1 MAKTINTKKNNLEDT
16 LIEASR
22 EEESYSVA
30 SSEEL
35 RRALLQKDEQLNQT
49 LSEFENYRRR
59 IAKENQDQHKLG
71 KRELLLG
78 IIEVLDNFDRALQS
92 KPMQGESAL
101 TSGVRSIYKQ
111 LKQLLEQHQVLSFDS
126 VGQKFD
132 PLLHEALHFISDYA
146 HPDGYIIEE
155 SRKGYVWDWMVL
167 RPALVTVIK
176 NSPTEEC

>member
-1 MAKTINTKKNNLEDT
+1 VAKTNHTPKDHNEST
-16 LIEASR
+16 LVEALQG
-22 EEESYSVA
+22 EESYASA

-35 RRALLQKDEQLNQT
+35 RRALQQKDAQLNQT
-49 LSEFENYRRR
+49 LSEYENFRRR
-59 IAKENQDQHKLG
+59 IAKENQEQHKLG

-78 IIEVLDNFDRALQS
+78 IIDVLDNFERALQS
-92 KPMQGESAL
+92 KSMHNETAL

-146 HPDGYIIEE
+146 HPEGYIVEE
-155 SRKGYVWDWMVL
+155 FRKGYVWDYVVL
-167 RPALVTVIK
+167 RPALVTVVK
-176 NSPTEEC
+176 NSPAEEC

>member
-1 MAKTINTKKNNLEDT
+1 MANSINLPKDNREE
-16 LIEASR
+16 IAAEAPR
-22 EEESYSVA
+22 GEESYTTA
-30 SSEEL
+30 SPDEL
-35 RRALLQKDEQLNQT
+35 RRVLQLKDEQLSRT
-49 LSEFENYRRR
+49 LSEYDNFRRR
-59 IAKENQDQHKLG
+59 VAKENQEQHKFG

-78 IIEVLDNFDRALQS
+78 IIEVLDNFERALQS
-92 KPMQGESAL
+92 KPMQNDTAL

-146 HPDGYIIEE
+146 HPEGYIIEE
-155 SRKGYVWDWMVL
+155 FRKGYVWDWMVL

-176 NSPTEEC
+176 NSPTEER